1 MRSTLLLILLTLTL
15 LVVADA
21 LDRSA
26 RHLRSS
32 RNRHGR
38 RHRGKSL
45 RPASSRQSLRP
56 ASRQSFRSSDSKP
69 EVAEC
74 EARGGGGDLAP
85 EAEHIVTA
93 RVEHVGSKTTRL
105 RIRRMLKGPELP
117 TIIFVSAC
125 THACC
130 SSLGRRDTRVFLMG
144 RPEGPEEEEVYPLV
158 SPPLKPT
165 LDNLALVWEAVQQGG
180 TL

>member
-1 MRSTLLLILLTLTL
+1 MRSTLLILLTLTL

-21 LDRSA
+21 LDRSS
-26 RHLRSS
+26 RQLWSS

-38 RHRGKSL
+38 RPRGKSL
-45 RPASSRQSLRP
+45 RPT
-56 ASRQSFRSSDSKP
+56 SRQSFRSDSKP
-69 EVAEC
+69 EVPEC
-74 EARGGGGDLAP
+74 EARGDGNLAP

-93 RVEHVGSKTTRL
+93 RVEHVGSQTTRL

-117 TIIFVSAC
+117 TIIFVSTC
-125 THACC
+125 RHVCC

-158 SPPLKPT
+158 SPPLKLT
-165 LDNLALVWEAVQQGG
+165 LDNLALIWEAVQQGG
-180 TL
+180 TLGL